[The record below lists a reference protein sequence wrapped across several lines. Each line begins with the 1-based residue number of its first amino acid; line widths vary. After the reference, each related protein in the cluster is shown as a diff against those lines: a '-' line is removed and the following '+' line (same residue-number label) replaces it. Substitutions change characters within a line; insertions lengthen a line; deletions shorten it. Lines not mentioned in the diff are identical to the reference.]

1 MSNRC
6 TRAISLPSMW
16 PTPLGAQ
23 TCELVCPSLFLAS
36 LLFRP
41 VDCFIFVSGRPLRRL
56 WGVFCLTQ
64 RCAPKL
70 EKGGAPAQ
78 VLSKL
83 APNKHA
89 RGRGRA
95 APAAEP
101 VAATSVSVPSAAAA
115 PAAGADSAPVT
126 TGATESSTLAQEAM
140 QMLMETAA
148 KEASTL
154 AAAARLKGD
163 GIITSPE
170 LEELTVKSKARTAS
184 AKKRAF
190 VHAN

>member
-1 MSNRC
+1 MSWC
-6 TRAISLPSMW
+6 ICDFLSLS
-16 PTPLGAQ
+16 
-23 TCELVCPSLFLAS
+23 VCPSLFLAS

-41 VDCFIFVSGRPLRRL
+41 VDCFIFVSGRAIRRL

-64 RCAPKL
+64 GCAPKL
-70 EKGGAPAQ
+70 EKGSAPAE

-83 APNKHA
+83 APNKHG

-101 VAATSVSVPSAAAA
+101 VAATAVPVPSAAAA

-126 TGATESSTLAQEAM
+126 TGATESSTLAHAGM
-140 QMLMETAA
+140 QMLIETAA

-154 AAAARLKGD
+154 ASAAQLKGV

-170 LEELTVKSKARTAS
+170 LEELTVKSKARIAS
-184 AKKRAF
+184 AKKKALSLS
-190 VHAN
+190 N